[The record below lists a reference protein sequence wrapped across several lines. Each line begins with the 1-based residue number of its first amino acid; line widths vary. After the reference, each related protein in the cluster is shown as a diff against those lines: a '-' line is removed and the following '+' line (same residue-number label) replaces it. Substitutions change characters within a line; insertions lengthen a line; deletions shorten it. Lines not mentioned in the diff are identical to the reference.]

1 MEAAIDAAKHAIR
14 SVNAVGI
21 ALPGLDAGENFDAFR
36 DPGNRQ
42 DLEFSGGDGADYVV
56 PQHQVFNIFGRNH
69 DALAPG
75 KSLHAADVVET
86 FDLLINSADRLDL
99 AMLAD
104 RARNG
109 NVLPDGQ
116 SRESRKQSVDL
127 GRAGAIAVDAAVGL
141 LEADAGGE

>member
-1 MEAAIDAAKHAIR
+1 MEAAIDAAKHAVR
-14 SVNAVGI
+14 SVNPVGV
-21 ALPGLDAGENFDAFR
+21 ALSGLHAGENFDAFL
-36 DPGNRQ
+36 DPSNGQ
-42 DLEFSGGDGADYVV
+42 DLKFPGGDRADHVV
-56 PQHQVFNIFGRNH
+56 PQHQIFNIFGRNH

-86 FDLLINSADRLDL
+86 FDLLINSADRLDF

-104 RARNG
+104 RSSNG

-116 SRESRKQSVDL
+116 SRESRKQSVNL

-141 LEADAGGE
+141 LEAD